1 MYSFKHDV
9 RRNVALSRQIHPLFF
24 KKRPDGKYY
33 CLKKKKTTTCLLE
46 QIVAVMFGV
55 PVCICSVYLS
65 VMSMLW
71 QALNNNTGNPEI
83 SLLKK

>member
-33 CLKKKKTTTCLLE
+33 CLKKKK
-46 QIVAVMFGV
+46 
-55 PVCICSVYLS
+55 
-65 VMSMLW
+65 
-71 QALNNNTGNPEI
+71 NNNMPVRTNCGCDVWG
-83 SLLKK
+83 SCLYLLCLSERDEHALASPQQ